1 MKNNYQ
7 DKSLLQ
13 EFKRGNTH
21 AFRAVYDMFFPGLCF
36 FAKRLVDNDGE
47 GEDIVADSFVKLLNR
62 HDTFE
67 TLPNIKAFLYIT
79 TRNACL
85 NHLRNTQRQQA
96 SKRELNRL
104 QEKTSEY
111 AFSQMVYAEVLREV
125 ELEIEQLPNRC
136 KEIFKLI
143 YYERKSSDQ
152 IAELLGISINTV
164 WVQRA
169 KAIQTIRT
177 NLLKKGML
185 SVLLCFLAMTE
196 ESEKLKS

>member
-1 MKNNYQ
+1 MKHNFQ

-21 AFRAVYDMFFPGLCF
+21 AFRAVYDMFFPSLCF

-47 GEDIVADSFVKLLNR
+47 GEDIAADSFVKLLNR
-62 HDTFE
+62 HDSFE

-85 NHLRNTQRQQA
+85 NFLRLSQRQHS

-104 QEKTSEY
+104 QDKTDEHVLSH
-111 AFSQMVYAEVLREV
+111 MVHAEVLREV
-125 ELEIEQLPNRC
+125 EFEIEQLPNRC
-136 KEIFKLI
+136 REIFKLI
-143 YYERKSSDQ
+143 YYERRPADE
-152 IAELLGISINTV
+152 IATMLGISINTV

-169 KAIQTIRT
+169 KAIQVIRT
-177 NLLKKGML
+177 NLLKKGLL
-185 SVLLCFLAMTE
+185 SVLLCFLVMTDDN
-196 ESEKLKS
+196 LKM

>member
-1 MKNNYQ
+1 MKHNFQ

-13 EFKRGNTH
+13 EFKRGDAN
-21 AFRAVYDMFFPGLCF
+21 AFRAVYDMFFPSLCF
-36 FAKRLVDNDGE
+36 FAKRLVDNEGE
-47 GEDIVADSFVKLLNR
+47 GEDIAADSFVKLLNR
-62 HDTFE
+62 HDSFD

-85 NHLRNTQRQQA
+85 NYLRYSQRQHS

-104 QEKTSEY
+104 QEKTEEHALSH
-111 AFSQMVYAEVLREV
+111 MVHAEVLREV
-125 ELEIEQLPNRC
+125 EFEIEQLPNRC
-136 KEIFKLI
+136 SEIFKLI
-143 YYERKSSDQ
+143 YYERRSADE

-169 KAIQTIRT
+169 KAIQLIRT

-185 SVLLCFLAMTE
+185 TALLCFLVMTDNN
-196 ESEKLKS
+196 LKM

>member
-1 MKNNYQ
+1 MKHNFR
-7 DKSLLQ
+7 DKSLLL

-21 AFRAVYDMFFPGLCF
+21 AFRVVYDMFFPSLCF

-47 GEDIVADSFVKLLNR
+47 GEDIAADSFVKLLNR
-62 HDTFE
+62 HDSFD

-85 NHLRNTQRQQA
+85 NYLRYTQRQHS

-104 QEKTSEY
+104 QEKTDEHALSY
-111 AFSQMVYAEVLREV
+111 MVHAEVLREV
-125 ELEIEQLPNRC
+125 EFEIEQLPNRC
-136 KEIFKLI
+136 REIFKLI
-143 YYERKSSDQ
+143 YYERKPADD
-152 IAELLGISINTV
+152 IAEQLGISINTV

-169 KAIQTIRT
+169 KAIQLIRT

-185 SVLLCFLAMTE
+185 SALLCFLLINQ
-196 ESEKLKS
+196 ES

>member
-1 MKNNYQ
+1 
-7 DKSLLQ
+7 
-13 EFKRGNTH
+13 
-21 AFRAVYDMFFPGLCF
+21 MFFPSLCF

-47 GEDIVADSFVKLLNR
+47 GEDIAVDSFVKLLNR
-62 HDTFE
+62 HDSFD
-67 TLPNIKAFLYIT
+67 TLPNVKAFLYIT

-85 NHLRNTQRQQA
+85 NYLRAAQRQQS

-104 QEKTSEY
+104 QEKTDEHALSH
-111 AFSQMVYAEVLREV
+111 MVHAEVLREV
-125 ELEIEQLPNRC
+125 EIEIEQLPNRC

-143 YYERKSSDQ
+143 YYERRSADD

-169 KAIQTIRT
+169 KAIQLIRT

-185 SVLLCFLAMTE
+185 SVLLGFLMLHQ
-196 ESEKLKS
+196 ES

>member
-1 MKNNYQ
+1 MKHNFQ
-7 DKSLLQ
+7 DKSLLL

-21 AFRAVYDMFFPGLCF
+21 AFRVVYDMFFPSLCF

-47 GEDIVADSFVKLLNR
+47 GEDIAADSFVKLLNR
-62 HDTFE
+62 HDSFD

-85 NHLRNTQRQQA
+85 NYLRYTQRQHS

-104 QEKTSEY
+104 QEKTDEHALSH
-111 AFSQMVYAEVLREV
+111 MVHAEVLREV
-125 ELEIEQLPNRC
+125 EFEIEQLPNRC
-136 KEIFKLI
+136 REIFKLI
-143 YYERKSSDQ
+143 YYERRSADD

-169 KAIQTIRT
+169 KAIQLIRT

-185 SVLLCFLAMTE
+185 SALLGFLVITDNT
-196 ESEKLKS
+196 LKM

>member
-1 MKNNYQ
+1 MKHNFQ

-13 EFKRGNTH
+13 EFKSGNTH
-21 AFRAVYDMFFPGLCF
+21 AFRVVYDLFFPSLCF

-47 GEDIVADSFVKLLNR
+47 GEDIAVDSFVKLLNR
-62 HDTFE
+62 HNSFD

-85 NHLRNTQRQQA
+85 NYLRYSQRQHS

-104 QEKTSEY
+104 QEKTDEHALSH
-111 AFSQMVYAEVLREV
+111 MVHAEVLREV
-125 ELEIEQLPNRC
+125 EFEIEQLPNRC
-136 KEIFKLI
+136 REIFKLI
-143 YYERKSSDQ
+143 YYERRSADE

-169 KAIQTIRT
+169 KAIQLIRT

-185 SVLLCFLAMTE
+185 SALLCFLVMSDNT
-196 ESEKLKS
+196 LKM

>member
-1 MKNNYQ
+1 MKHNFQ

-21 AFRAVYDMFFPGLCF
+21 AFRAMYDMFFPSLCF

-47 GEDIVADSFVKLLNR
+47 GEDIAADSFVKLLNR
-62 HDTFE
+62 HDSFD

-85 NHLRNTQRQQA
+85 NYLRNTQRQQS

-104 QEKTSEY
+104 QERTDEH
-111 AFSQMVYAEVLREV
+111 ALSQMVHAEVLREV
-125 ELEIEQLPNRC
+125 EFEIEQLPNRC

-143 YYERKSSDQ
+143 YYERRPADE
-152 IAELLGISINTV
+152 IAEMLGISINTV

-169 KAIQTIRT
+169 KAIQLIRT
-177 NLLKKGML
+177 NLLKRGLL
-185 SVLLCFLAMTE
+185 SVMLCFLAMNN
-196 ESEKLKS
+196 ES

>member
-1 MKNNYQ
+1 MKHNFQ
-7 DKSLLQ
+7 DRSLIQ

-21 AFRAVYDMFFPGLCF
+21 AFRTVYDMFFPSLCF

-47 GEDIVADSFVKLLNR
+47 GEDIAADSFVKLLNR
-62 HDTFE
+62 HDSFE

-85 NHLRNTQRQQA
+85 NFLRLSQRQQS

-104 QEKTSEY
+104 QDKTDEHVLSH
-111 AFSQMVYAEVLREV
+111 MVHAEVLREV
-125 ELEIEQLPNRC
+125 EFEIEQLPNRC

-143 YYERKSSDQ
+143 YYERRPADE
-152 IAELLGISINTV
+152 IAEMLGISINTV

-169 KAIQTIRT
+169 KAIQMIRT
-177 NLLKKGML
+177 NLLKKGLL
-185 SVLLCFLAMTE
+185 SVLLCFMVMTDKE
-196 ESEKLKS
+196 LLS

>member
-1 MKNNYQ
+1 MKHNFQ
-7 DKSLLQ
+7 DKSLLL

-21 AFRAVYDMFFPGLCF
+21 AFRVVYDMFFPSLCF

-47 GEDIVADSFVKLLNR
+47 GEDIAADSFVKLLNR
-62 HDTFE
+62 HDSFD

-85 NHLRNTQRQQA
+85 NYLRYTQRQHS

-104 QEKTSEY
+104 QEKTDEHALSH
-111 AFSQMVYAEVLREV
+111 MVHAEVLREV
-125 ELEIEQLPNRC
+125 EFEIEQLPNRC
-136 KEIFKLI
+136 REIFKLI
-143 YYERKSSDQ
+143 YYKRRSADD
-152 IAELLGISINTV
+152 IADLLGISINTV

-169 KAIQTIRT
+169 KAIQLIRT

-185 SVLLCFLAMTE
+185 SALLGFLVITDNT
-196 ESEKLKS
+196 LKM

>member
-1 MKNNYQ
+1 MKNNFQ
-7 DKSLLQ
+7 DRSLLL

-21 AFRAVYDMFFPGLCF
+21 AFRTVYDIFFPGLCF

-47 GEDIVADSFVKLLNR
+47 GEDIAADSFVKLLNR
-62 HDTFE
+62 HDSFD

-85 NHLRNTQRQQA
+85 NYLRYTQRQHS

-104 QEKTSEY
+104 QEKTDEH
-111 AFSQMVYAEVLREV
+111 ALSQMVHAEVLREV
-125 ELEIEQLPNRC
+125 EFEIEQLPNRC
-136 KEIFKLI
+136 REIFKLI
-143 YYERKSSDQ
+143 YYERRPADE
-152 IAELLGISINTV
+152 IADMLGISINTV

-169 KAIQTIRT
+169 KAIQLIRT

-185 SVLLCFLAMTE
+185 SVLLCFLVMTDND
-196 ESEKLKS
+196 LKM